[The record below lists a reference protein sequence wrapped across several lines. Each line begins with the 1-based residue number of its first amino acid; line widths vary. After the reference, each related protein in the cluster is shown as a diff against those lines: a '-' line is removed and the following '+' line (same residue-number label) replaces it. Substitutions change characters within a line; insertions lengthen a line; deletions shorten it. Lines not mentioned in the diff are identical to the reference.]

1 MRNILF
7 FLICFF
13 SLASASPDD
22 RANRKHMIN
31 KIGYQGKMD
40 LPNLNA
46 VGKGKTVVLDY
57 YFNNEYKKDSDGR
70 LVRYHYTWEDQA
82 NSGFSGFGNIF
93 RQSGAI
99 TESLKTEPTR
109 ATLDNADVYIIVD
122 PDTEKETASPH
133 FVSSKDADVIYEWVR
148 SGGVLLLMGNDSANA
163 EFLHF
168 NQLAGRFGIH
178 FNEDC
183 RNRVTGNHVE
193 TGAFYLGDHDV
204 IFRTAKKIFIKEMST
219 LRLQKPANSAFS
231 QGGDIIMA
239 VSRVGKGTVFAVGDP
254 WFYNEYLDRKNL
266 PAEFEN
272 DRAAKDLAEW
282 LLLQSKKAGHA
293 AG

>member
-1 MRNILF
+1 
-7 FLICFF
+7 
-13 SLASASPDD
+13 
-22 RANRKHMIN
+22 
-31 KIGYQGKMD
+31 MD
-40 LPNLNA
+40 LVNGGLPGR
-46 VGKGKTVVLDY
+46 GKIVVLDY
-57 YFNNEYKKDSDGR
+57 YFNNEYKKDARGH
-70 LVRYHYTWEDQA
+70 LIRYHYTWEDQA

-93 RQSGAI
+93 RQSGAAI
-99 TESLKTEPTR
+99 ESLTTEPTR
-109 ATLDNADVYIIVD
+109 ASLQHADVYIIVD

-133 FVSSKDADVIYEWVR
+133 FVSPKDADAIYDWVK

-183 RNRVTGNHVE
+183 RNRVTGNRVE
-193 TGAFYLGDHDV
+193 MGAFYLDDHDA
-204 IFRTAKKIFIKEMST
+204 IFRRARKIFIKEMST
-219 LRLQKPANSAFS
+219 LHVQKPAKAYFR

-239 VSRVGKGTVFAVGDP
+239 ISRVGKGTVFAVGDP

-266 PAEFEN
+266 PPEFEN
-272 DRAAKDLAEW
+272 DRAAADLAEW
-282 LLLQSKKAGHA
+282 LLNQSGKAGHN